1 MGNTNKE
8 KRTRI
13 VIENDIKVNAM
24 IIRWLKRAIS
34 KAEDEKRV
42 KEQQMWEARGELER
56 LETACEIA
64 REEAEKSEQE
74 YIASV
79 RKVENFMQ
87 KYNISLAK
95 KKELTEK

>member
-1 MGNTNKE
+1 
-8 KRTRI
+8 
-13 VIENDIKVNAM
+13 
-24 IIRWLKRAIS
+24 
-34 KAEDEKRV
+34 
-42 KEQQMWEARGELER
+42 MWDARGELER

-64 REEAEKSEQE
+64 REEAKKSEQE

-95 KKELTEK
+95 KKELTGK

>member
-34 KAEDEKRV
+34 KAKDEKMV
-42 KEQQMWEARGELER
+42 KEQIMWDARGELER

-64 REEAEKSEQE
+64 REEAKKSEQE

-95 KKELTEK
+95 KKELTGK

>member
-34 KAEDEKRV
+34 KADEERRV
-42 KEQQMWEARGELER
+42 KEQQMWDARGEFER
-56 LETACEIA
+56 LEVACEVA
-64 REEAEKSEQE
+64 REEAEKAERE

-79 RKVENFMQ
+79 RKVENLMQ
-87 KYNISLAK
+87 KHNVSLAK
-95 KKELTEK
+95 KKELMGK

>member
-42 KEQQMWEARGELER
+42 KEQQMWESKGEFER

-64 REEAEKSEQE
+64 REEAEKAEKE

-79 RKVENFMQ
+79 RKVENLMQ
-87 KYNISLAK
+87 KHSISLAK
-95 KKELTEK
+95 KKELIGK